1 MHARDF
7 RETHVT
13 PEPRSHVRH
22 TNPWTQSPWDRLP
35 NEALFLRPPRGTPN
49 GLRGA
54 WETAR
59 SSLQNHGPSRT
70 PDSMRAGARGQLCT
84 GSEPHLPLL
93 SVRCLHRC
101 QGLSG
106 QGSPPPLQGR
116 ALQLLP
122 GRLRGPQ
129 RCQSGAHQALA
140 GQTRSHESGGP
151 GPAPSH
157 VTSPQASPEGGL
169 GAAIWGL
176 GTPAAAPDSRPPI
189 SQSRAPGCAG
199 GRGGGGG
206 ASSQSPIRPPVR
218 TSARALPLPHSC
230 DFRPGVCPLR
240 CPSETPCAP
249 SSQLFCEKSPRHP
262 CRRLKCT
269 IPRL

>member
-1 MHARDF
+1 MKPCSYGHHEAPQ
-7 RETHVT
+7 TGCVG
-13 PEPRSHVRH
+13 PG
-22 TNPWTQSPWDRLP
+22 RLP
-35 NEALFLRPPRGTPN
+35 RPLSRT
-49 GLRGA
+49 
-54 WETAR
+54 T
-59 SSLQNHGPSRT
+59 GPSRT
-70 PDSMRAGARGQLCT
+70 PDSMRAGAREQLCT
-84 GSEPHLPLL
+84 GSEPHLPLPG
-93 SVRCLHRC
+93 VRCLHRC

-106 QGSPPPLQGR
+106 QGSAPPLQGR

-189 SQSRAPGCAG
+189 SRSQAPGCAG

-230 DFRPGVCPLR
+230 DFRPGVCPPR

>member
-7 RETHVT
+7 RETHVA

-54 WETAR
+54 WETAP
-59 SSLQNHGPSRT
+59 SSLQNHGSLQNA
-70 PDSMRAGARGQLCT
+70 DSMRAGAREQLCT
-84 GSEPHLPLL
+84 GSEPHLPLPG
-93 SVRCLHRC
+93 VRCLHRC

-106 QGSPPPLQGR
+106 QGSAPPLQGR

-189 SQSRAPGCAG
+189 SRSRAPGCAG
-199 GRGGGGG
+199 GEGGGRVPKAPFGP
-206 ASSQSPIRPPVR
+206 QF
-218 TSARALPLPHSC
+218 ARAL
-230 DFRPGVCPLR
+230 G
-240 CPSETPCAP
+240 
-249 SSQLFCEKSPRHP
+249 P
-262 CRRLKCT
+262 CRSPTAVTSVLGSVHRAVPLKPHALPQVSFSVRNPHAT
-269 IPRL
+269 HVAV

>member
-7 RETHVT
+7 RETHVA

-54 WETAR
+54 WETAP
-59 SSLQNHGPSRT
+59 SSLQNHGSLQNAN
-70 PDSMRAGARGQLCT
+70 SMRAGARGQLCT

-157 VTSPQASPEGGL
+157 VTSPQASPEDGL

-176 GTPAAAPDSRPPI
+176 GLPQPHLTHVRPF
-189 SQSRAPGCAG
+189 
-199 GRGGGGG
+199 
-206 ASSQSPIRPPVR
+206 
-218 TSARALPLPHSC
+218 L
-230 DFRPGVCPLR
+230 
-240 CPSETPCAP
+240 
-249 SSQLFCEKSPRHP
+249 
-262 CRRLKCT
+262 
-269 IPRL
+269 

>member
-1 MHARDF
+1 MKPCSYGHHEAPQ
-7 RETHVT
+7 TGCVG
-13 PEPRSHVRH
+13 PG
-22 TNPWTQSPWDRLP
+22 RLP
-35 NEALFLRPPRGTPN
+35 RPLSRT
-49 GLRGA
+49 
-54 WETAR
+54 T
-59 SSLQNHGPSRT
+59 GPSRT

-176 GTPAAAPDSRPPI
+176 GTPAAAPDSRLPI
-189 SQSRAPGCAG
+189 SRSRAPGCA
-199 GRGGGGG
+199 
-206 ASSQSPIRPPVR
+206 
-218 TSARALPLPHSC
+218 SAPALPLPHSC
-230 DFRPGVCPLR
+230 DFRPGVCPPGS
-240 CPSETPCAP
+240 PSETPCTP